1 MSKKS
6 NNKNQEFFYYDK
18 KHDNSISKKRSNR
31 KINVI
36 EAKSNVTKRVT
47 DPSKKRKRNPTSLD
61 ILTDFLESTS
71 VHGLQYFG
79 KTDIEVGT
87 FGKILWSVTI
97 FSCFIGI
104 CRFFEIKCI
113 KIIHRIKYV
122 SRFRFELNGNA
133 ISTSLQ

>member
-1 MSKKS
+1 MPKKS
-6 NNKNQEFFYYDK
+6 NSKNQEFLSISYDK
-18 KHDNSISKKRSNR
+18 KYDNLISKKRSNR

-36 EAKSNVTKRVT
+36 ETKPNITKRVT
-47 DPSKKRKRNPTSLD
+47 DPPKKGKKNPTSLD

-79 KTDIEVGT
+79 KTDIKVGT

-104 CRFFEIKCI
+104 YRFFEIKYI
-113 KIIHRIKYV
+113 KVI
-122 SRFRFELNGNA
+122 
-133 ISTSLQ
+133 